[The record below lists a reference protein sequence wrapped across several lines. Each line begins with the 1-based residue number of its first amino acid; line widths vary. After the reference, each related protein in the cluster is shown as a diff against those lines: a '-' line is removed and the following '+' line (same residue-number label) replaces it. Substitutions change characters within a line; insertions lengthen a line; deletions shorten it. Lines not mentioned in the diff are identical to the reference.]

1 MNIELPPVLF
11 YGVGVILI
19 VFGALRAYQ
28 LGWQRRFDE
37 GPGERPENQAGPEA
51 APEAGPAPRRSRAAR
66 RHITFGLLWVVM
78 GLFLVVSTYVKMRR

>member
-37 GPGERPENQAGPEA
+37 LPGDPRENQAG
-51 APEAGPAPRRSRAAR
+51 PEAGPAPRRSPAAR

>member
-1 MNIELPPVLF
+1 MNFELPPVLF

-28 LGWQRRFDE
+28 LGWQRRFDQV
-37 GPGERPENQAGPEA
+37 PGERTEEGA
-51 APEAGPAPRRSRAAR
+51 EAGQGRRRNPTAR
-66 RHITFGLLWVVM
+66 RHLGFGVLWVVM